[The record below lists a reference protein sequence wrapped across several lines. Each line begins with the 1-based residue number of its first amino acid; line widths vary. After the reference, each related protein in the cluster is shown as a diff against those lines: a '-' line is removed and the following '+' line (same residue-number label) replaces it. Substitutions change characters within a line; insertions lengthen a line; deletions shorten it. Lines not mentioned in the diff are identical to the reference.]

1 MPNQTMDLSGVYRIT
16 VQGQLNGDW
25 ANYFEDLEV
34 LPAVDKDGKPIT
46 MVTGQLTDQ
55 AALQGTLQKLYALGL
70 PLVSVEKLEQKT

>member
-1 MPNQTMDLSGVYRIT
+1 MPSQTMDLSCVYRIT

-34 LPAVDKDGKPIT
+34 LPGVDTDGKPIT
-46 MVTGQLTDQ
+46 MLTGQLADQ

-70 PLVSVEKLEQKT
+70 PLVSVEKLE